1 MVAGLKP
8 YPVMKD
14 SGIEWLGNIPAHWEI
29 LLGRA
34 CFREKKQ
41 TNFALQEKTVL
52 SLSYGQIVVK
62 PPEKLH
68 GLVPSSFE
76 TYQIVDPLN

>member
-29 LLGRA
+29 LLGR
-34 CFREKKQ
+34 
-41 TNFALQEKTVL
+41 
-52 SLSYGQIVVK
+52 
-62 PPEKLH
+62 
-68 GLVPSSFE
+68 GLLP
-76 TYQIVDPLN
+76 